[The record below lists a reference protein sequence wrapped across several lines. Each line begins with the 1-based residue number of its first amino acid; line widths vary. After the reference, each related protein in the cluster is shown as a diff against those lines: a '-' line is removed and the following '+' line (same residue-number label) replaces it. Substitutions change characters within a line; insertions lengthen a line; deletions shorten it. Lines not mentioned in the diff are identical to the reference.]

1 MAVVRPILT
10 SCSIEQ
16 VITSSSWLWM
26 LVPFIILFLILPGIS
41 HLRTLHH
48 PWTFR
53 IHIFISRIS
62 LYPTLPKQMPDGSYR
77 MIEYHSRSRPSHDPS
92 YLFLHLRS
100 VAVYGALL
108 AGWLMLPVTAS
119 VQSAVGI
126 VQQFP
131 ALRTQ
136 FGMAF
141 MFPAIQTNHLLD
153 HRFFFIFATVIH
165 C

>member
-10 SCSIEQ
+10 SCSIKQ
-16 VITSSSWLWM
+16 VVTSSSWLWM

-77 MIEYHSRSRPSHDPS
+77 MIEYHSRPRPSHDHS

-108 AGWLMLPVTAS
+108 AGRLMLPVTAS

-153 HRFFFIFATVIH
+153 HRFFLLFATVIH

>member
-16 VITSSSWLWM
+16 VVTSSSWLWM

-53 IHIFISRIS
+53 IYIFISRLS
-62 LYPTLPKQMPDGSYR
+62 LYPTLPKQLPDGSYR
-77 MIEYHSRSRPSHDPS
+77 MIESHSRPRPSHDHP

-119 VQSAVGI
+119 VQPAVRI
-126 VQQFP
+126 VQQSP

-136 FGMAF
+136 FGMTF
-141 MFPAIQTNHLLD
+141 MLPAI
-153 HRFFFIFATVIH
+153 
-165 C
+165 

>member
-16 VITSSSWLWM
+16 VVTSSSWLWM

-62 LYPTLPKQMPDGSYR
+62 LYPTLQKQMPDGSYR

-119 VQSAVGI
+119 VQPAVRI
-126 VQQFP
+126 VQQSP

-136 FGMAF
+136 FGMTF
-141 MFPAIQTNHLLD
+141 MLPAI
-153 HRFFFIFATVIH
+153 
-165 C
+165 

>member
-16 VITSSSWLWM
+16 VVTSSSWLWR

-108 AGWLMLPVTAS
+108 AGWLMFPVPAS

>member
-16 VITSSSWLWM
+16 VVTSSSWLWM

-108 AGWLMLPVTAS
+108 AGWLMFPVPAS

-153 HRFFFIFATVIH
+153 HRFFFLFATVIH

>member
-108 AGWLMLPVTAS
+108 AGWLMFPVPAS

-153 HRFFFIFATVIH
+153 HRFFFLFATVIH

>member
-16 VITSSSWLWM
+16 VVTSSSWLWM

-108 AGWLMLPVTAS
+108 AGWLMFPVPAS
-119 VQSAVGI
+119 VQPAVRI
-126 VQQFP
+126 VQQSP

-136 FGMAF
+136 FGMTF
-141 MFPAIQTNHLLD
+141 MLPAI
-153 HRFFFIFATVIH
+153 
-165 C
+165 

>member
-16 VITSSSWLWM
+16 VVTSSSWLWM

-62 LYPTLPKQMPDGSYR
+62 LYPTLQKQMPDGSYR

-108 AGWLMLPVTAS
+108 AGWLMFPVPAS

-153 HRFFFIFATVIH
+153 HRFFFLFATVIH

>member
-16 VITSSSWLWM
+16 VVTSSSWLWM

-41 HLRTLHH
+41 HLRTLQH

-108 AGWLMLPVTAS
+108 AGWLMFPVPAS

-153 HRFFFIFATVIH
+153 HRFFFLFATVIH

>member
-108 AGWLMLPVTAS
+108 AGWLMFPVPAS